1 MKYQEIFKIKKQ
13 GKHPVQILLQLQ
25 EKEGMT
31 MYKIAVAGTGYVG
44 LVAGVCFAEV
54 GHQVTCVDIDE
65 KKVNVMKSG
74 VSPIYEDGLEEL
86 MQKNYAARKID
97 YTTDYESAYKDAD
110 AIFIGVGTPEQAD
123 GSANLSYIATVAR
136 QIAESIEK
144 DCLVVVKSTVP
155 IGTNDKVEQF
165 IQDFLVK
172 DVKVEVASNPEFLA
186 QGSAVQD
193 TLHAE
198 RIIIG
203 TESEWAEELLM
214 NLYEPFGLPI
224 VSVNRRSAE
233 MIKYA
238 SNDFLA
244 LKISYMNDIANLCEL
259 IGADIQDVARG
270 MSFDDRIGSKF
281 LNAGIGY
288 GGSCFPKDT
297 KALEYLA
304 RQNGYEL
311 KTVKAAI
318 DVNKDQKTMLYKKA
332 RKRLITFNGL
342 KVAVLGL
349 TFKPGT
355 DDLRE
360 AASLENIPLLLE
372 QGADVYAFDPVGVE
386 NFARVYPEGKN
397 VKGSITYVGNIEHA
411 LKNANVCFIFT
422 EWGEVKNVTP
432 DMYKNLMRTPLVYD
446 GRNIY
451 NVEDMQEAGV
461 EYHSI
466 GRKPAIREGK
476 KETNHLGLQ
485 TP

>member
-1 MKYQEIFKIKKQ
+1 
-13 GKHPVQILLQLQ
+13 
-25 EKEGMT
+25 

-44 LVAGVCFAEV
+44 LVAGVCFAEK
-54 GHQVTCVDIDE
+54 GHSVTCVDVDE
-65 KKVNVMKSG
+65 KKVEIMKSG
-74 VSPIYEDGLEEL
+74 ISPIYEEGLEEL
-86 MQKNYAARKID
+86 MQKNYKEGRLE
-97 YTTDYESAYKDAD
+97 YTTNYKKAYKEAD
-110 AIFIGVGTPEQAD
+110 VIFIGVGTPELPD

-136 QIAESIEK
+136 QIAENVEK

-155 IGTNDKVEQF
+155 VGTNDKVEQF
-165 IQDFLVK
+165 IKDFLVN

-186 QGSAVQD
+186 QGTAVHD
-193 TLHAE
+193 TLHAA

-203 TESEWAEELLM
+203 TESKWAENILKEI
-214 NLYEPFGLPI
+214 YKPFNLPI

-259 IGADIQDVARG
+259 VGANIQDVAKG
-270 MSFDDRIGSKF
+270 MSFDERIGSKF

-311 KTVKAAI
+311 KTIKAAI
-318 DVNKDQKTMLYKKA
+318 EVNTKQKTMLFKKA
-332 RKRLITFNGL
+332 SNRLITFDGL

-360 AASLENIPLLLE
+360 APSLENIPLLLE
-372 QGADVYAFDPVGVE
+372 CGADIYAYDLVGKE
-386 NFARVYPEGKN
+386 NFAKKYPEGKN
-397 VKGSITYVGNIEHA
+397 KKGSIHYVDTIEEA
-411 LKNANVCFIFT
+411 LDKANVCFVFT
-422 EWGEVKNVTP
+422 EWKEIKEIRP
-432 DMYKNLMRTPLVYD
+432 EAFKKLMRTPLIYD
-446 GRNIY
+446 GRNVYDIEGMKA
-451 NVEDMQEAGV
+451 NGV
-461 EYHSI
+461 EYYSI
-466 GRKPAIREGK
+466 GR
-476 KETNHLGLQ
+476 
-485 TP
+485 